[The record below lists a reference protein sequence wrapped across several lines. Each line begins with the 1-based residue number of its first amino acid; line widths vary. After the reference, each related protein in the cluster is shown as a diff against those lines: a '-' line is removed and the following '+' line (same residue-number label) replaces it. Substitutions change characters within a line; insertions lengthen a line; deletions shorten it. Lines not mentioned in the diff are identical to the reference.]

1 MSRENFYSVRKK
13 YRQESRETER
23 RYSRQAVEA
32 SIETS
37 KAIPRSIA
45 RDFSAGGAV
54 GSMLSPFTGFAETVT
69 PDLGVTEAIMNT
81 RAGQEIARLAQEN
94 PRAAQNLGNKGT
106 ANLKDYLTVGS
117 NTVRTGLLTS
127 GGVDEEDAVPASN
140 RGLFERL
147 LKDVEIRPYSDGHS
161 ETAYGDDSPT
171 GSPIIYINDDLYKG
185 DAKKKMTR
193 TEALHLLKIK
203 EPKLHQQL
211 MDAAMNDPAYMAS
224 ARHSYDVVT
233 GKKPDEN
240 GVYVPEN
247 RREQRPFD
255 KWHNVSRFDQVIGG
269 YILAQDPDFP
279 TMKNWD
285 RGKMQMG
292 PELRRMLE
300 AIRQEF
306 NAGMLTEGS
315 KNEER

>member
-1 MSRENFYSVRKK
+1 VSREDFYSVRKK

-45 RDFSAGGAV
+45 RDFA
-54 GSMLSPFTGFAETVT
+54 
-69 PDLGVTEAIMNT
+69 
-81 RAGQEIARLAQEN
+81 
-94 PRAAQNLGNKGT
+94 
-106 ANLKDYLTVGS
+106 
-117 NTVRTGLLTS
+117 
-127 GGVDEEDAVPASN
+127 AVPASN

-161 ETAYGDDSPT
+161 ETVYGDDSPT

-306 NAGMLTEGS
+306 NAGMLTGGS